1 VLLTRFVSSAC
12 PSGRNLDTF
21 VLNQTAQAAFAPE
34 KRGRRSLK
42 VSWLAQDTPIL
53 ISKWLGHGIMYM
65 ASVCPCAAGF
75 NHALVPVLVHKAHS

>member
-1 VLLTRFVSSAC
+1 VSSAC

-21 VLNQTAQAAFAPE
+21 VLNQTAFAPE

-53 ISKWLGHGIMYM
+53 AFQSGLDM
-65 ASVCPCAAGF
+65 A
-75 NHALVPVLVHKAHS
+75 